1 MGVATSQKASHF
13 RGVFICVF
21 HPHFLQKSIT
31 QHLVYTSA
39 ALTRGG
45 QGGAQCRPPEQ
56 PKTEQKRRFPRY
68 AACGKPPFI
77 FVFALRSS
85 GFAAFLL
92 VFVRFRQRKIAPYAS
107 IGARLRVFDCLPPQG
122 YAANRFRRRCVKGL
136 MSRSHLMTLSKK
148 TYFTT

>member
-1 MGVATSQKASHF
+1 MRHRNNVKIYECFCLKFS
-13 RGVFICVF
+13 
-21 HPHFLQKSIT
+21 QKSIT
-31 QHLVYTSA
+31 QSLVYTSA

-56 PKTEQKRRFPRY
+56 PETEQKRRFPRY

-122 YAANRFRRRCVKGL
+122 YAANRFRRRSVKGL
-136 MSRSHLMTLSKK
+136 MSRSHLMTLSQI
-148 TYFTT
+148 TNF

>member
-1 MGVATSQKASHF
+1 MRHRNNVKIYECFCLKFS
-13 RGVFICVF
+13 
-21 HPHFLQKSIT
+21 QKSIT
-31 QHLVYTSA
+31 QPLVYTSA

-56 PKTEQKRRFPRY
+56 PETEQKRRFPRY

-77 FVFALRSS
+77 FVFTLRSS

-107 IGARLRVFDCLPPQG
+107 IGAKTGVYSIVYRRKAMPLTVFAAAALKALYRVP
-122 YAANRFRRRCVKGL
+122 
-136 MSRSHLMTLSKK
+136 T
-148 TYFTT
+148 

>member
-1 MGVATSQKASHF
+1 MRRRNNVKIYECFYLKFS
-13 RGVFICVF
+13 
-21 HPHFLQKSIT
+21 QKSIT
-31 QHLVYTSA
+31 QSLVYTSA

-56 PKTEQKRRFPRY
+56 PETEQKRRFPRY

-77 FVFALRSS
+77 FVFTLRSS

-107 IGARLRVFDCLPPQG
+107 IGAKTGVYSIVYRRKAMPLTVFAAAALKALYRVP
-122 YAANRFRRRCVKGL
+122 
-136 MSRSHLMTLSKK
+136 T
-148 TYFTT
+148 

>member
-1 MGVATSQKASHF
+1 MYLFYHPCGEQHPAGTAYKRKVIACCDVATDFAALYYKAFSVLLF
-13 RGVFICVF
+13 AKNFTVCMK
-21 HPHFLQKSIT
+21 KSIARP
-31 QHLVYTSA
+31 LVYTSA

-45 QGGAQCRPPEQ
+45 QGGAQCRPPKQ
-56 PKTEQKRRFPRY
+56 PETEQKRRFPRY

-107 IGARLRVFDCLPPQG
+107 IGAKQVFIRLFT
-122 YAANRFRRRCVKGL
+122 AARLCR
-136 MSRSHLMTLSKK
+136 
-148 TYFTT
+148 